1 MNYIV
6 MYIKVPYENNYTVIC
21 SDGSKYS
28 FRIDNGGLYYL
39 SFKDYTNKVLFDK
52 FNIDREKL
60 YLKVF
65 NRNYNEYG
73 GLWPYCFSGKEC
85 ITLLKALIKETQIKY
100 YAYTEI

>member
-6 MYIKVPYENNYTVIC
+6 KYIKVPHKNNYTVIC

-28 FRIDNGGLYYL
+28 FRIYNGALFYL
-39 SFKDYTNKVLFDK
+39 SFENCTNKVLFDK
-52 FNIDREKL
+52 FDIDVENL